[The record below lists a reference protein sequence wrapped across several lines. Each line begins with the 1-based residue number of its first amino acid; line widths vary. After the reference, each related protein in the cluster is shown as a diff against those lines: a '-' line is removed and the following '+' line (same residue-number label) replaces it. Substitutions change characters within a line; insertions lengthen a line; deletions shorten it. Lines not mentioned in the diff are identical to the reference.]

1 MKTRVS
7 TLNLLFFI
15 YSFFMIW
22 PVYFSNIFII
32 ILNNLLAVVGVLFLV
47 SKKYIPQKLINV
59 FALYYVVLI
68 GITFYSHTDMA
79 TINIITSYSK
89 LVVYLMVVDY
99 MFTKLNSRAVEI
111 LYIVISIL
119 VFIDIISLILF
130 PKGLLQTEYVW
141 TQWTTTYDPVW
152 FLGSNNNR
160 IFYYIILNILTIW
173 KYNEKLLTKRR
184 VFFVFFIETVAICIE
199 RSSTSIVAMLL
210 MDIAVCLFIVKK
222 RFTKI
227 RVNIYMAIY
236 IIFEIILIAGSILF
250 LKSLVGSIFHKDLT
264 FSGRTI
270 IWQQILFMIAQKPFF
285 GWGYVGGEKMS
296 TILGSQVF
304 TSAHN
309 QWLNFLFQGGIVL
322 FSVALILF
330 IIEISTIK
338 RQKNNKN
345 VFITTFFLISLLI
358 EMLFEA
364 QFNSL
369 PVNLVIVILY
379 EYSIAFK
386 DWKKNETYI

>member
-1 MKTRVS
+1 M
-7 TLNLLFFI
+7 
-15 YSFFMIW
+15 
-22 PVYFSNIFII
+22 
-32 ILNNLLAVVGVLFLV
+32 
-47 SKKYIPQKLINV
+47 
-59 FALYYVVLI
+59 
-68 GITFYSHTDMA
+68 
-79 TINIITSYSK
+79 
-89 LVVYLMVVDY
+89 
-99 MFTKLNSRAVEI
+99 
-111 LYIVISIL
+111 
-119 VFIDIISLILF
+119 
-130 PKGLLQTEYVW
+130 
-141 TQWTTTYDPVW
+141 
-152 FLGSNNNR
+152 
-160 IFYYIILNILTIW
+160 
-173 KYNEKLLTKRR
+173 
-184 VFFVFFIETVAICIE
+184 FFIETVAICIE

-227 RVNIYMAIY
+227 RVNIYMTIY

-270 IWQQILFMIAQKPFF
+270 IWQQILFMIAQKPVF